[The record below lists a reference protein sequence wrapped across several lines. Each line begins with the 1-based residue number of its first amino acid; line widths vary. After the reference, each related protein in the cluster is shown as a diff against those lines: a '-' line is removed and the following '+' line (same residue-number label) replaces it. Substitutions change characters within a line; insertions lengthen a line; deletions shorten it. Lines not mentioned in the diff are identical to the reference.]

1 MSFKVVT
8 NKLPDNVNLLIDKFL
23 FLGDS
28 NGRKGYIKKQKIK
41 ILKNREKILKLS
53 SKLTN
58 YTTISDTIGE
68 VINDILLAEFEA
80 IDNNITIDHTYDYS
94 DSLMRNKIILKI
106 KICVIKRMIL
116 ISKNIIIDTEN
127 KLKKLLQR
135 N

>member
-1 MSFKVVT
+1 MSIKTVT
-8 NKLPDNVNLLIDKFL
+8 NKLPDDVNLLIDKFL

-28 NGRKGYIKKQKIK
+28 NGKKGYIKKQKIK
-41 ILKNREKILKLS
+41 ILKNRERILKLS

-94 DSLMRNKIILKI
+94 DSLMRNKRFLKI